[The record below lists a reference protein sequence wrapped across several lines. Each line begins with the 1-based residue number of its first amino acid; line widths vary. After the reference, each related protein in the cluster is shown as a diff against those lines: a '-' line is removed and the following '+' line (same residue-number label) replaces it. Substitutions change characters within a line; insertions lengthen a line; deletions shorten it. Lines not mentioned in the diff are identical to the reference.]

1 MNPLVL
7 RRIAERFGATHV
19 GYYTMLHLYGLHDAR
34 AMSNLCKLRYS
45 LCVRIEQDLIDIGA
59 LMSLKGGGIA
69 FPHLE
74 AEKLVAYFADK
85 SGRTIVAGDRW
96 YEEQLKIASALLENY
111 SYDQC
116 VFMLDYLLDVQ
127 KKRVFSLKFLQYV
140 AAELMPLYQRQQ
152 AIKDKVSQQ
161 SYWQVEPTEKPQIID
176 EVTSSD
182 VAGILSF
189 NIELT
194 P

>member
-1 MNPLVL
+1 
-7 RRIAERFGATHV
+7 
-19 GYYTMLHLYGLHDAR
+19 
-34 AMSNLCKLRYS
+34 
-45 LCVRIEQDLIDIGA
+45 
-59 LMSLKGGGIA
+59 MSLKGGGIA

-96 YEEQLKIASALLENY
+96 YEEQLKIASVLLENY

-140 AAELMPLYQRQQ
+140 AAELIPLYQRQQ